1 MDIPVKRIEGDIVH
15 MIADPSETIEAVK
28 NSVGKKAPSYSPGD
42 FKLSL
47 NGKSL
52 DETKTL
58 ADYDIGHETLLFL
71 VRLFV

>member
-1 MDIPVKRIEGDIVH
+1 MDIPVKLIEGDIVH
-15 MIADPSETIEAVK
+15 IIADPSETIDAVK

-47 NGKSL
+47 NGKAL

-58 ADYDIGHETLLFL
+58 ADYNIGHETLLFL